1 VGTSPGEKSYLK
13 IIIDVIN
20 ENMIIIEKL
29 IIEPNFI
36 FLYNGIITINEIQWY
51 CISVAKYQV
60 WVAHFGLKNIFT
72 II

>member
-1 VGTSPGEKSYLK
+1 VGTFPGEKSYLK

-36 FLYNGIITINEIQWY
+36 FLYNAIITINEIQ
-51 CISVAKYQV
+51 
-60 WVAHFGLKNIFT
+60 
-72 II
+72 

>member
-1 VGTSPGEKSYLK
+1 MGERHEYLIAVGTSPGEKSYLK

-36 FLYNGIITINEIQWY
+36 FLYNAIITINEIQWY

-60 WVAHFGLKNIFT
+60 
-72 II
+72 